1 MDVWKLLGFI
11 THDPD
16 PSKTQMKLICLS
28 SPHFG
33 EGCVCVCV
41 CVCSKKQEGSCHPV
55 LSALAKQCLQGSS

>member
-41 CVCSKKQEGSCHPV
+41 CVFKETGRE
-55 LSALAKQCLQGSS
+55 LSSSA

>member
-41 CVCSKKQEGSCHPV
+41 CVCVFKETGRE
-55 LSALAKQCLQGSS
+55 LSSSA